1 MKSQI
6 QSDQDGANLCRRVS
20 GCFKKYAELPTILD
34 PILADISEPAMRVI
48 QIYARAAC
56 KKADHKV
63 SAMENYS
70 LQVPTEISHL
80 FEMLYNLATARGFKY
95 FVRFLPHEAA
105 DMEPCVE
112 LLYFQNEDD
121 ADHWVAP
128 MLALWLSII
137 VLVPFDI
144 ETIDSQQS
152 SYE

>member
-6 QSDQDGANLCRRVS
+6 ESDQDGANICQRVS
-20 GCFKKYAELPTILD
+20 KCFKKYAELPTILD
-34 PILADISEPAMRVI
+34 PILADISEPAMRLI
-48 QIYARAAC
+48 QIYAREAC
-56 KKADHKV
+56 KKSDHK
-63 SAMENYS
+63 
-70 LQVPTEISHL
+70 VPTEISHL

-121 ADHWVAP
+121 ADYWVTP
-128 MLALWLSII
+128 MLTLWLSII

-144 ETIDSQQS
+144 ETIDSK
-152 SYE
+152 

>member
-1 MKSQI
+1 
-6 QSDQDGANLCRRVS
+6 
-20 GCFKKYAELPTILD
+20 
-34 PILADISEPAMRVI
+34 
-48 QIYARAAC
+48 
-56 KKADHKV
+56 
-63 SAMENYS
+63 
-70 LQVPTEISHL
+70 
-80 FEMLYNLATARGFKY
+80 MLYNLATARGFKY

-144 ETIDSQQS
+144 ATIDSQQS
-152 SYE
+152 SYEQLVKRIIKIGTGNLSSTGKLREFSASLLGKVLTRPDVIKQGLLDEVLKDLVEQFLACKGEAEVLRRDIKALGIL